1 MPLQDLPVY
10 LFRQGTNFESYRFFG
25 AHPDV
30 RNGTPGYTFRV
41 WADNGAQVSVIGSFN
56 GWDPQKNPMTCGQGI
71 WETFIPG
78 LSVYDKY
85 KYRIVSKQGEVF
97 EKADPYAFHS
107 GWGTETESRIFDL
120 EGYQWHD
127 RSWRE
132 FRKKTNPYRS
142 PMNVY
147 EVHAGSWRR
156 YGDGN
161 PFSYRKLAEELIP
174 YVREMGYTH
183 IELLPITEHPLEE
196 SWGYQCCG
204 YFAPTSRFGTPH
216 DFMYF
221 VDECHRQ
228 GIGVILDWV
237 PSHYPKDAH
246 GLYRFDGDFQYDYK
260 DPAKREQPQWGTAVF
275 DYGRPEVQ
283 SFLISS
289 ALFWLEQYHVDGLRV
304 DAVTSMLYLSF
315 GKDFDLRNAEGGG
328 ENKEAV
334 AFLQK
339 LNSAVQQRVPDALM
353 IAEESTSWP
362 NVTKNPDLGGL
373 GFTFKWNMGWMN
385 DMLDYIELD
394 PFFRK
399 DHHNCLTFSF
409 MYAFSENYVLPIS
422 HDEVVHGK
430 KSLLDKIP
438 GPYENKFAGFRA
450 FLSYMY
456 AHPGKKLLFMGSEYG
471 PFREW
476 DYENEL
482 EWFMLDYEPHRRL
495 KDFTRALNLF
505 YLAHPALWEEDCS
518 PEGFEWIS
526 PDDNRNNVVVF
537 LRKCRDEE
545 LVIAVNFSPQRWENY
560 RFGLPKQGKYEEIF
574 NSDDPAFGG
583 GGLRNGDITVNR
595 IPMHGR
601 PYSTQITLPPLGA
614 VVLKRRTPEHPPR
627 IPLPEPREK
636 KKRSQ
641 RKTPTAPRTTKQRKS
656 TVSRPSDEKPKATRP
671 APQHE

>member
-1 MPLQDLPVY
+1 MQSHDLPVY

-25 AHPDV
+25 AHPTEEKGV
-30 RNGTPGYTFRV
+30 KGYVFRV
-41 WADNGAQVSVIGSFN
+41 WADNAGSVSVIGSFN
-56 GWDPQKNPMTCGQGI
+56 GWNPDAHPLHLENGI
-71 WETFIPG
+71 WEGFIPEVK
-78 LSVYDKY
+78 VYDKY
-85 KYRIVSKQGEVF
+85 KFHIVSKQGEIF
-97 EKADPYAFHS
+97 DKADPYAFH
-107 GWGTETESRIFDL
+107 GGTGVETESRIYDPN
-120 EGYQWHD
+120 GYPWGD
-127 RSWRE
+127 DAWLKN
-132 FRKKTNPYRS
+132 RKKANPYRE

-156 YGDGN
+156 YKDGN

-196 SWGYQCCG
+196 SWGYQCCS

-216 DFMYF
+216 DLMYF
-221 VDECHRQ
+221 VDECHKQ
-228 GIGVILDWV
+228 GIGVLLDWV

-246 GLYRFDGDFQYDYK
+246 GLYRFDGEYQYEYK
-260 DPAKREQPQWGTAVF
+260 SHEKREQPQWGTVVF

-289 ALFWLEQYHVDGLRV
+289 ALFWLEQYHIDGLRV

-315 GKDFDLRNAEGGG
+315 GKDFEVKNAEGTD

-339 LNSAVQQRVPDALM
+339 LNAAVHSRLPDALM
-353 IAEESTSWP
+353 IAEESTSWAK
-362 NVTKNPDLGGL
+362 VTKNPDQGGL
-373 GFTFKWNMGWMN
+373 GFNFKWNMGWMN

-399 DHHNCLTFSF
+399 DHHNYLTFSF

-456 AHPGKKLLFMGSEYG
+456 THPGKKLLFMGSEYG

-476 DYENEL
+476 DFENEL
-482 EWFMLDYEPHRRL
+482 EWFMLDYEPHRKL
-495 KDFTRALNLF
+495 KDFTRAVNLF
-505 YLAHPALWEEDCS
+505 YLAHPALWEDDCA

-537 LRKCRDEE
+537 LRKCPEEE

-560 RFGLPKQGKYEEIF
+560 RFGLPKFGKYEEIF
-574 NSDDPAFGG
+574 NSDDVAFGG
-583 GGLRNGDITVNR
+583 SGIKNPDIITNR
-595 IPMHGR
+595 IPWHGR
-601 PYSTQITLPPLGA
+601 NYSTEVTLPPLGA
-614 VVLKRRTPEHPPR
+614 IVLKRKLPPKTPR
-627 IPLPEPREK
+627 IGAK
-636 KKRSQ
+636 NK
-641 RKTPTAPRTTKQRKS
+641 APRKMKKS
-656 TVSRPSDEKPKATRP
+656 
-671 APQHE
+671 

>member
-1 MPLQDLPVY
+1 MQTNDLPIY

-25 AHPDV
+25 AHPAEK
-30 RNGTPGYTFRV
+30 GKQKGYRFRV
-41 WADNGAQVSVIGSFN
+41 WADNAAQISVIGSFN
-56 GWDPQKNPMTCGQGI
+56 DWNPAAAPMECERGI
-71 WETFIPG
+71 WEVFIPG
-78 LSVYDKY
+78 VKKYDKY
-85 KYRIVSKQGEVF
+85 KYRILSKQGEVL
-97 EKADPYAFHS
+97 EKADPFAFHS
-107 GWGTETESRIFDL
+107 GWGVETESRIFDIN
-120 EGYQWHD
+120 GYEWHD
-127 RSWRE
+127 RNWCD

-142 PMNVY
+142 PMNIY

-156 YGDGN
+156 YADGN

-174 YVREMGYTH
+174 YAREMGYTH

-228 GIGVILDWV
+228 GLGVILDWV

-289 ALFWLEQYHVDGLRV
+289 ALYWLKEYHVDGLRV

-315 GKDFDLRNAEGGG
+315 GKEFELRNAEGGE

-339 LNSAVQQRVPDALM
+339 LNQAVQDNVPDAIM
-353 IAEESTSWP
+353 IAEESTSWQK
-362 NVTKNPDLGGL
+362 VTKNPDQGGL
-373 GFTFKWNMGWMN
+373 GFHFKWNMGWMN
-385 DMLDYIELD
+385 DILDYIELD

-399 DHHNCLTFSF
+399 DHHNYLTFSF

-456 AHPGKKLLFMGSEYG
+456 THPGKKLLFMGSEYG

-482 EWFMLDYEPHRRL
+482 EWFMLDYEPHRKL
-495 KDFTRALNLF
+495 KEFTRALNLF

-518 PEGFEWIS
+518 PEGFQWIS

-537 LRKCRDEE
+537 QRKCKEEE
-545 LVIAVNFSPQRWENY
+545 LVIAVNFAPQRWENY
-560 RFGLPKQGKYEEIF
+560 RFGLPEAGNYDEIF
-574 NSDDPAFGG
+574 SSDDPAFGG
-583 GGLRNGDITVNR
+583 NGIRNGGLTAEPV
-595 IPMHGR
+595 PMHGKEF
-601 PYSTQITLPPLGA
+601 SVAVTLPPLGTI
-614 VVLKRRTPEHPPR
+614 VLKHRPAEETPR
-627 IPLPEPREK
+627 IDPPK
-636 KKRSQ
+636 KPSVKKVSQ
-641 RKTPTAPRTTKQRKS
+641 KPRTTP
-656 TVSRPSDEKPKATRP
+656 RPRASKNN
-671 APQHE
+671 Q

>member
-1 MPLQDLPVY
+1 MPSKDLPIY

-25 AHPDV
+25 AHAET
-30 RNGTPGYTFRV
+30 RNGREGFVFRL
-41 WADNGAQVSVIGSFN
+41 WADHATAISVIGSFN
-56 GWDPQKNPMTCGQGI
+56 GWDPNASPMEKENGI
-71 WETFIPG
+71 WEVFIPD
-78 LSVYDKY
+78 VKIYDQY
-85 KYRIVSKQGEVF
+85 KYRIVASSGEIL

-107 GWGTETESRIFDL
+107 GWGTHTESRVFPL
-120 EGYQWHD
+120 EGYE
-127 RSWRE
+127 WRDGAWMQY
-132 FRKKTNPYRS
+132 RKNTNPYRS
-142 PMNVY
+142 PMNIY

-156 YGDGN
+156 YADGN

-204 YFAPTSRFGTPH
+204 YYAPTSRFGTPH
-216 DFMYF
+216 DLMYF

-228 GIGVILDWV
+228 GIGVLLDWV

-246 GLYRFDGDFQYDYK
+246 GLYRFDGDFLYDYK

-283 SFLISS
+283 SFLVSS
-289 ALFWLEQYHVDGLRV
+289 ALFWLKEYHFDGLRV

-315 GKDFDLRNAEGGG
+315 GKEFELRNAEGGE

-334 AFLQK
+334 ALLQK
-339 LNSAVQQRVPDALM
+339 LNTAVHAHVPDALM
-353 IAEESTSWP
+353 IAEESTSWSK
-362 NVTKNPDLGGL
+362 VTKDPDQGGL
-373 GFTFKWNMGWMN
+373 GFNFKWNMGWMN
-385 DMLDYIELD
+385 DMMDYIELD

-399 DHHNCLTFSF
+399 DHHNYLTFSF

-430 KSLLDKIP
+430 KSLLDKFP
-438 GPYENKFAGFRA
+438 APYENKFGGFRA

-456 AHPGKKLLFMGSEYG
+456 THPGKKLLFMGSEYG

-482 EWFMLDYEPHRRL
+482 EWFMLGYESHRKL

-505 YLAHPALWEEDCS
+505 YLAHPALWEEDCA

-537 LRKCRDEE
+537 RRKCKDEE
-545 LVIAVNFSPQRWENY
+545 LIVAVNFAPQRWDDY
-560 RFGLPKQGKYEEIF
+560 RFGVPEEGEYEEIF
-574 NSDDPAFGG
+574 SSDDTAFGG
-583 GGLRNGDITVNR
+583 NGIKNGLLRTEA
-595 IPMHGR
+595 IPWQGLKQSVHLN
-601 PYSTQITLPPLGA
+601 LPPLGA
-614 VVLKRRTPEHPPR
+614 LVLKKKEEKKIPR
-627 IPLPEPREK
+627 IAPPEKPAP
-636 KKRSQ
+636 KR
-641 RKTPTAPRTTKQRKS
+641 
-656 TVSRPSDEKPKATRP
+656 VSRKATPSPR
-671 APQHE
+671 ASRTK

>member
-1 MPLQDLPVY
+1 MTERDLPVY

-30 RNGTPGYTFRV
+30 SEGVKGYRFRV
-41 WADNGAQVSVIGSFN
+41 WADNAAEVSIIGSFN
-56 GWDPQKNPMTCGQGI
+56 GWDPAAAPMECHGGI
-71 WETFIPG
+71 WEAFIPG
-78 LSVYDKY
+78 VKTYDQY
-85 KYRIVSKQGEVF
+85 KYRILSKQGEVF

-107 GWGTETESRIFDL
+107 GWGVATESRVFDL
-120 EGYQWHD
+120 NGYEWGDQNWLTA
-127 RSWRE
+127 
-132 FRKKTNPYRS
+132 RKGTNPYRS
-142 PMNVY
+142 PMNIY

-156 YGDGN
+156 FADGN

-174 YVREMGYTH
+174 YARQMGYTH

-216 DFMYF
+216 DLMYF
-221 VDECHRQ
+221 IDECHRQ
-228 GIGVILDWV
+228 GMGVILDWV

-246 GLYRFDGDFQYDYK
+246 GLYRFDGEYQYEYK
-260 DPAKREQPQWGTAVF
+260 SHEKREQPQWGTVVF

-289 ALFWLEQYHVDGLRV
+289 ALFWLEQYHADGLRV

-315 GKDFDLRNAEGGG
+315 GKEFEVRNAEGTE

-339 LNSAVQQRVPDALM
+339 LNTAVHGRVPDALM
-353 IAEESTSWP
+353 IAEESTSWAK
-362 NVTKNPDLGGL
+362 VTKDPDQGGL
-373 GFTFKWNMGWMN
+373 GFNFKWNMGWMN

-399 DHHNCLTFSF
+399 DHHGYLTFSF

-456 AHPGKKLLFMGSEYG
+456 THPGKKLLFMGSEYG

-476 DYENEL
+476 DFENEL

-495 KDFTRALNLF
+495 KDFTRTLNLF

-537 LRKCRDEE
+537 LRRCKEEE
-545 LVIAVNFSPQRWENY
+545 LVVAVNFSPQRWENY
-560 RFGLPKQGKYEEIF
+560 RFGLPKYGKYEEIF
-574 NSDDPAFGG
+574 NSDDAAFGG
-583 GGLRNGDITVNR
+583 GGVKNGEITVNR
-595 IPMHGR
+595 IPWHGR
-601 PYSTQITLPPLGA
+601 NCSTEVTLPPLGA
-614 VVLKRRTPEHPPR
+614 IVLKRKPPR
-627 IPLPEPREK
+627 KEPTVGPKEK
-636 KKRSQ
+636 
-641 RKTPTAPRTTKQRKS
+641 APRTGTAKRSARK
-656 TVSRPSDEKPKATRP
+656 
-671 APQHE
+671 

>member
-1 MPLQDLPVY
+1 MPKNDLPIY

-25 AHPDV
+25 AHPAWEDGV
-30 RNGTPGYTFRV
+30 SGYVFRV
-41 WADNGAQVSVIGSFN
+41 WADNAAKVSVIGSFN
-56 GWDPQKNPMTCGQGI
+56 GWNPEANPMTKKDGI
-71 WETFIPG
+71 WEGFVPNVKT
-78 LSVYDKY
+78 YDKY
-85 KYRIVSKQGEVF
+85 KFHILSKQGETF
-97 EKADPYAFHS
+97 DKADPFAFHS
-107 GWGTETESRIFDL
+107 GWGEENESRIFDID
-120 EGYQWHD
+120 GYAWKDQNWQT
-127 RSWRE
+127 
-132 FRKKTNPYRS
+132 FRRKTNPYRS
-142 PMNVY
+142 PLNIY

-156 YGDGN
+156 YADGH

-183 IELLPITEHPLEE
+183 IELLPLTEHPLEE

-216 DFMYF
+216 DLMYF
-221 VDECHRQ
+221 VEECHRQ

-260 DPAKREQPQWGTAVF
+260 DPSKREQPQWGTAVF

-289 ALFWLEQYHVDGLRV
+289 ALYWLKEYHIDGLRV

-315 GKDFDLRNAEGGG
+315 GKDFELRNAEGGE

-339 LNSAVQQRVPDALM
+339 LNTAVHQQIPDALM
-353 IAEESTSWP
+353 IAEESTAWSK
-362 NVTKNPDLGGL
+362 VTKDPDQGGL
-373 GFTFKWNMGWMN
+373 GFNFKWNMGWMN
-385 DMLDYIELD
+385 DMLRYVELD

-399 DHHNCLTFSF
+399 DHHKCLTFSF

-430 KSLLDKIP
+430 KSLLDKNP
-438 GPYENKFAGFRA
+438 GPYENKFAGFRS

-456 AHPGKKLLFMGSEYG
+456 THPGKKLLFMGSEYG

-476 DYENEL
+476 DYEHEL
-482 EWFMLDYEPHRRL
+482 EWFMLDYKPHRKL
-495 KDFTRALNLF
+495 KDFTRAMNLF

-518 PEGFEWIS
+518 QEGFEWIS

-537 LRKCRDEE
+537 RRKCAEEE
-545 LVIAVNFSPQRWENY
+545 LIAVINFAPQRWENY
-560 RFGLPKQGKYEEIF
+560 TFGLPYEGIYEEIF
-574 NSDDPAFGG
+574 NSDDTAFGG
-583 GGLRNGDITVNR
+583 SGIQNGEITALPR
-595 IPMHGR
+595 PMHGLE
-601 PYSTQITLPPLGA
+601 YSAKITVPPLGA
-614 VVLKRRTPEHPPR
+614 LILKRKG
-627 IPLPEPREK
+627 PLPLLRKEPPKRQKRK
-636 KKRSQ
+636 KNPPSEQNR
-641 RKTPTAPRTTKQRKS
+641 PYCETKNKIN
-656 TVSRPSDEKPKATRP
+656 P
-671 APQHE
+671 